1 MTGSMC
7 ADCADRKGNVC
18 LINGRMVYELDECPA
33 GYTQDEVDKA
43 QAVSAKVRAERN
55 PEKKKAATR
64 KPKSDPEK
72 EAIIRYVA
80 SALDSY
86 ANHGTVEIT
95 NKSKLIEFIVGEN
108 HYKLDLTKTRI
119 SKN

>member
-18 LINGRMVYELDECPA
+18 LSNGRMVYELDECPA

-72 EAIIRYVA
+72 EDIIRYVT
-80 SALDSY
+80 SALESY
-86 ANHGTVEIT
+86 THGTVKIT
-95 NKSKLIEFIVGEN
+95 NKSKLIEFNVGEN
-108 HYKLDLTKTRI
+108 HYKFDLVKAKTP
-119 SKN
+119 KN